1 MWVNGK
7 HLCSERNKKLSFWQR
22 FHYQWQIRWISNICI
37 FRYVFIVGQNHWDSQ
52 YKLAI
57 RKLHGREIISNFCL
71 LLKMHDYIK
80 SCNIFS
86 FTVWVIVS
94 HNIDL
99 NRNRVYRNH
108 NEVWPCL
115 SMPQYC
121 WWVRGLHLHDNLTNL
136 LTVDSC

>member
-1 MWVNGK
+1 M
-7 HLCSERNKKLSFWQR
+7 SFWQR

-99 NRNRVYRNH
+99 NRDRVYRNH
-108 NEVWPCL
+108 NEIWPCQHATVL
-115 SMPQYC
+115 LMSKRFAFAWQPH
-121 WWVRGLHLHDNLTNL
+121 HLAHSGQL
-136 LTVDSC
+136 LISNAY